1 MVKFREKNWRCWS
14 KEILDTSGLVTT
26 TVLNIKMSEVEK
38 KIQNTSS
45 LVTTTVLDT
54 KISETE
60 SKVPN
65 HGKYITTPEF
75 NNKNFAARLKQDDLE
90 QNWFW

>member
-1 MVKFREKNWRCWS
+1 
-14 KEILDTSGLVTT
+14 
-26 TVLNIKMSEVEK
+26 MSEVEK

-75 NNKNFAARLKQDDLE
+75 NNGKLCSKIKAR
-90 QNWFW
+90 

>member
-1 MVKFREKNWRCWS
+1 
-14 KEILDTSGLVTT
+14 
-26 TVLNIKMSEVEK
+26 MSEVEK

-75 NNKNFAARLKQDDLE
+75 NSKNFAARLKQDDLE
-90 QNWFW
+90 QN